1 MAGTWWKLLLAFMC
15 WEIAVKVWFGLKWS
29 GRASVPWAK
38 GQKTSF
44 CCLCFKSLSVWPWA
58 QGESY
63 VKLLLYKLTS
73 CKLGVDSYE
82 GFKHLEGILRVSSEC
97 LCYICMYNIGNYF
110 IQVYFMLDH
119 ICILAWRIP
128 GTEEPGG
135 LPSMGSHRVGH
146 DWSDLAAVA
155 ASDHIWRALSKVTL
169 CPDLFATSDY
179 VDHTSCSKL
188 THFPFSVPEIHW
200 FSLSLAVPSYDYDL
214 CLHSFTGCYQVH
226 S

>member
-1 MAGTWWKLLLAFMC
+1 MPNSFRIFHVNCFMAGTWWKLLLAFMC

-110 IQVYFMLDH
+110 IQVYFMLD
-119 ICILAWRIP
+119 RIA
-128 GTEEPGG
+128 
-135 LPSMGSHRVGH
+135 LLFHC
-146 DWSDLAAVA
+146 LVA
-155 ASDHIWRALSKVTL
+155 QLCRTL
-169 CPDLFATSDY
+169 CDP
-179 VDHTSCSKL
+179 VDCSPPGSSVHGVSQARML
-188 THFPFSVPEIHW
+188 EWVAIPFFRGS
-200 FSLSLAVPSYDYDL
+200 SQLRD
-214 CLHSFTGCYQVH
+214 
-226 S
+226 